1 MNRSD
6 RDKERKI
13 VLEKYRLSR
22 KNAIKKDVRNTR
34 A

>member
-6 RDKERKI
+6 RGKERKI
-13 VLEKYRLSR
+13 LLEKYRLNR
-22 KNAIKKDVRNTR
+22 KNATEKDVRNTR

>member
-6 RDKERKI
+6 REKERKI
-13 VLEKYRLSR
+13 LLEKYRLSR
-22 KNAIKKDVRNTR
+22 KNVIKKEVRNTR